1 MDGFSFEYHPG
12 AIEFGRGCLDRLRT
26 TLGTLSITRPIV
38 VCGSTVGSTPAV
50 IDPVTDAIGDRLV
63 GVFDQTSS
71 EKSFRTALEGCERV
85 RADDV
90 DGLVSLGG
98 GSSLDVTKAM
108 AILEAS
114 DRSADEVEAFI
125 RANGA
130 LPVPGGDLLPIV
142 SIPTTLAG
150 ADLSA
155 VGSVTLPETASEL
168 NIDGDHRVGGFGDIR
183 LMPEAL
189 FYAPELF
196 ATTPDHILNASAMNG
211 FDKGIE
217 LLYSRNATPITD
229 ATAKHGLE
237 RLRDAL
243 PSMTADRSA
252 LEQAIVGT
260 ILVQYGLST
269 PGTGKLSIL
278 HAFGHGLARHYPVQQ
293 GAAHGI
299 AAPAVLE
306 YVFDHADGRR
316 TEIADGLGLAVDEP
330 AIAEAIVET
339 VAELRDDLG
348 LPDSLRAVEGLE
360 PDAFPGLAAF
370 IVEDG
375 IMRNRPPDLDPT
387 RSEIER
393 VLESLW

>member
-168 NIDGDHRVGGFGDIR
+168 NIDGGILAGS
-183 LMPEAL
+183 AA
-189 FYAPELF
+189 APR
-196 ATTPDHILNASAMNG
+196 AA
-211 FDKGIE
+211 
-217 LLYSRNATPITD
+217 D
-229 ATAKHGLE
+229 AV
-237 RLRDAL
+237 D
-243 PSMTADRSA
+243 SDS
-252 LEQAIVGT
+252 Q
-260 ILVQYGLST
+260 
-269 PGTGKLSIL
+269 GKL
-278 HAFGHGLARHYPVQQ
+278 
-293 GAAHGI
+293 
-299 AAPAVLE
+299 
-306 YVFDHADGRR
+306 
-316 TEIADGLGLAVDEP
+316 
-330 AIAEAIVET
+330 
-339 VAELRDDLG
+339 
-348 LPDSLRAVEGLE
+348 
-360 PDAFPGLAAF
+360 
-370 IVEDG
+370 
-375 IMRNRPPDLDPT
+375 
-387 RSEIER
+387 
-393 VLESLW
+393 